1 MIGVLIRREN
11 FGYRQAEGRQCKISQ
26 GKDGHVT
33 MEVEVAVIH
42 LQAKELI
49 NCKQNKKKQNIVS

>member
-11 FGYRQAEGRQCKISQ
+11 FGYRQAEGRQCKISH

-42 LQAKELI
+42 LQAKELKI
-49 NCKQNKKKQNIVS
+49 ANKTKKNKTS